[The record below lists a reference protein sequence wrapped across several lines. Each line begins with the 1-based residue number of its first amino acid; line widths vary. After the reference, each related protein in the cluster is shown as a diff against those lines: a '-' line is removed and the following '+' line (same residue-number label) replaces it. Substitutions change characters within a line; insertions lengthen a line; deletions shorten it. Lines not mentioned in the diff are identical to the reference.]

1 MIKKRVL
8 EPTRVRHVNGS
19 FSFIP
24 HRFLSD
30 GFWASLNH
38 HELVLYLFLVL
49 ASDKR
54 GLSYYSSKRICSL
67 LGISHDEY
75 ITTRDR
81 LIARDLIAFNGTIFQ
96 VLELPARPITELPKT
111 ARSLAELINQVVK
124 GV

>member
-8 EPTRVRHVNGS
+8 EPTRVRRVNGS

-30 GFWASLNH
+30 GFWASLNQ

-96 VLELPARPITELPKT
+96 VLQLPARPITELPKT

-124 GV
+124 EV

>member
-67 LGISHDEY
+67 LGISYDEY

-81 LIARDLIAFNGTIFQ
+81 LIARDLIAFNGTVFQ

-111 ARSLAELINQVVK
+111 ARSLSELINQVVK
-124 GV
+124 EV

>member
-8 EPTRVRHVNGS
+8 EPTRVRRVNGS

-49 ASDKR
+49 ASDKK

-81 LIARDLIAFNGTIFQ
+81 LIARDLIAFNGTVFQ

>member
-8 EPTRVRHVNGS
+8 EPTRVRRVNGS

-30 GFWASLNH
+30 GFWASLNQ

-49 ASDKR
+49 ASDKK

-81 LIARDLIAFNGTIFQ
+81 LIARDLIAFNGTVFQ

>member
-67 LGISHDEY
+67 LGISYDEY

-81 LIARDLIAFNGTIFQ
+81 LIARDLIAFNGTVFQ
-96 VLELPARPITELPKT
+96 VLELPAKPITELPKT

-124 GV
+124 EV

>member
-81 LIARDLIAFNGTIFQ
+81 LIARDLIAFNGTVFQ

-111 ARSLAELINQVVK
+111 ARSLSELINQVVK
-124 GV
+124 EA

>member
-67 LGISHDEY
+67 LGISYDEY

-124 GV
+124 EV

>member
-8 EPTRVRHVNGS
+8 EPTRVRRVNGS

-67 LGISHDEY
+67 LGISYDEC

-111 ARSLAELINQVVK
+111 ARSLSELINQVVK
-124 GV
+124 EV

>member
-24 HRFLSD
+24 HCFLSD
-30 GFWASLNH
+30 GFWASLNQ

-49 ASDKR
+49 VSDKR
-54 GLSYYSSKRICSL
+54 GLSYYSSKRIYSL

-124 GV
+124 EV

>member
-8 EPTRVRHVNGS
+8 EPTRVRRVNGS

-30 GFWASLNH
+30 SFWASLNQ

-49 ASDKR
+49 ASDKK

-81 LIARDLIAFNGTIFQ
+81 LIARDLIAFNGTVFQ

>member
-8 EPTRVRHVNGS
+8 EPTRVRRVNGS

-30 GFWASLNH
+30 GFWASLNQ

-49 ASDKR
+49 ASDKK

-81 LIARDLIAFNGTIFQ
+81 LIARDLIAFNGTVFQ

-124 GV
+124 EV

>member
-124 GV
+124 EV

>member
-81 LIARDLIAFNGTIFQ
+81 LIARDLIAFNGTVFQ
-96 VLELPARPITELPKT
+96 VLELPAKPITELPKT
-111 ARSLAELINQVVK
+111 ARSLAELINKVVK
-124 GV
+124 EV

>member
-81 LIARDLIAFNGTIFQ
+81 LIARDLIAFNGTVFQ
-96 VLELPARPITELPKT
+96 VLELPAKPITELPKT

-124 GV
+124 EV

>member
-8 EPTRVRHVNGS
+8 EPTRVRRVNGS

-30 GFWASLNH
+30 GFWASLNQ

-81 LIARDLIAFNGTIFQ
+81 LIARDLIAFNGTLFQ

-124 GV
+124 EV

>member
-81 LIARDLIAFNGTIFQ
+81 LIARDLIAFNGTVFQ

-111 ARSLAELINQVVK
+111 ARSLSELINQVVK
-124 GV
+124 EV

>member
-49 ASDKR
+49 ASDKK

-67 LGISHDEY
+67 LGISYDEY

-81 LIARDLIAFNGTIFQ
+81 LIARDLIAFNGTVFQ

-111 ARSLAELINQVVK
+111 ARSLSELINQVVK
-124 GV
+124 EV

>member
-24 HRFLSD
+24 HCFLSD
-30 GFWASLNH
+30 GFWASLNQ

-124 GV
+124 EV

>member
-8 EPTRVRHVNGS
+8 EPTRVRRVNGS

-30 GFWASLNH
+30 GFWASLNQ

-49 ASDKR
+49 ASDKK

-81 LIARDLIAFNGTIFQ
+81 LISMGQ
-96 VLELPARPITELPKT
+96 G
-111 ARSLAELINQVVK
+111 INLRL
-124 GV
+124 

>member
-8 EPTRVRHVNGS
+8 EPTRVRRVNGS

-49 ASDKR
+49 ASDKK

-67 LGISHDEY
+67 LVPIYSNQIMFAKDFSYSHSGQND
-75 ITTRDR
+75 TF
-81 LIARDLIAFNGTIFQ
+81 L
-96 VLELPARPITELPKT
+96 
-111 ARSLAELINQVVK
+111 
-124 GV
+124 

>member
-8 EPTRVRHVNGS
+8 EPTRVRRVNGS

-81 LIARDLIAFNGTIFQ
+81 LIARDLIAFNGTVFQ

-124 GV
+124 EV

>member
-49 ASDKR
+49 ASDKK

-124 GV
+124 EV

>member
-8 EPTRVRHVNGS
+8 EPTRVRRVNGS

-30 GFWASLNH
+30 GFWASLNL

-49 ASDKR
+49 ASDKK

-81 LIARDLIAFNGTIFQ
+81 LIARDLIAFNGTVFQ

>member
-8 EPTRVRHVNGS
+8 EPTRVRRVNGS

-30 GFWASLNH
+30 GFWASLNQ

-81 LIARDLIAFNGTIFQ
+81 LIARDLIAFNGTLFQ
-96 VLELPARPITELPKT
+96 VLELPARAITELPKT

-124 GV
+124 EV

>member
-67 LGISHDEY
+67 LGISYDEY

-81 LIARDLIAFNGTIFQ
+81 LIARDLIAFNGTVFQ

-124 GV
+124 EV

>member
-30 GFWASLNH
+30 GFWASLNQ

-124 GV
+124 EV

>member
-8 EPTRVRHVNGS
+8 EPTRVRRVNGS

-30 GFWASLNH
+30 GFWASLNQ

-49 ASDKR
+49 ASDKK

-81 LIARDLIAFNGTIFQ
+81 LIARDLIAFNGTVFQ

-111 ARSLAELINQVVK
+111 ARSLAELINQVIK

>member
-8 EPTRVRHVNGS
+8 EPTRVRRVNGS

-30 GFWASLNH
+30 GFWASLNQ

-124 GV
+124 EV